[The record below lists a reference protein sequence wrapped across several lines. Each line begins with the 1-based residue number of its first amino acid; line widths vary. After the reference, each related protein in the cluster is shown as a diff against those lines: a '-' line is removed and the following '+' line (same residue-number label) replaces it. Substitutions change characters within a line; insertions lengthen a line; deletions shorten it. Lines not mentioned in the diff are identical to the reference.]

1 VRGVED
7 DSVDFLR
14 WAGVDE
20 AEILKEYLVASRM
33 VVRFR
38 GCWENES
45 CVVETHYQPL
55 SRDYSFNLQ

>member
-20 AEILKEYLVASRM
+20 AEILKEYLGRKPNGGAFSR
-33 VVRFR
+33 VL
-38 GCWENES
+38 GK
-45 CVVETHYQPL
+45 
-55 SRDYSFNLQ
+55 